1 MKITKTTIKA
11 TFNDDTNV
19 KAIVTVEIDEAFL
32 ISGIR
37 ILEYEGKHHVVM
49 PGCWDCEGNF
59 IDFFH
64 LVDKEV
70 YEYFRKIIL
79 TAYKNHKIL
88 DDIYDLPE
96 GYKGG

>member
-49 PGCWDCEGNF
+49 PGYWDCKGNF

-64 LVDKEV
+64 PADKEV
-70 YEYFRKIIL
+70 HEYFRKIIL
-79 TAYKNHKIL
+79 TAYKNHIIL
-88 DDIYDLPE
+88 DDIYDLPK